1 MVYSILFL
9 LMTVP
14 NSRVMSSPTSR
25 CSCVTSLT
33 CTTVPYGRLALDI
46 ALLGVHAPCPEPG
59 QVLCCD
65 RSGLEDL
72 YGDSEPRRRL
82 LEQVHLGAN
91 SNIIV
96 SPELDIP
103 DGETNPSQV
112 HKVEEIEIKA
122 DSDNDATR
130 RPESFEHDKSNV
142 EESFTSV
149 GNEYPSSK
157 CGCIPAGICPQ
168 QFKHAGIDQC
178 DVSAG
183 LELCCVDVVDEGE
196 PQNGAEI
203 EGTVH
208 AEGPQQEAQAQ
219 VEDTVNA
226 AEPQHVAPVDSS
238 NPNIEVSLGDNS
250 PVVELNEKQPN
261 LNPSPSLYLVPCT
274 NPCTGIPYSPIDTQH
289 RELYGVL
296 AECSSGLVRCI
307 YHLDLQQFIHP
318 DNFNLPVFNL
328 PNFISF
334 LSKWS
339 GDNKSEIK
347 ILDDRIGGDR
357 IVNTQSTEGDYI
369 SLKEHLGRTGSVLPE
384 EQENAGV
391 LNDSEMPRLKSL
403 HRRFFTSSKW
413 KKKVDDLVNI
423 QNTNRIQTGQSQE
436 SLPFSKEVL
445 SSVRNSK
452 ISRLYT
458 VLDNQPVASSSIL
471 SKDPDLNVKSTSRVI
486 PSVLDSRKQTS
497 KSASSISQKFLAQ
510 MRRKDLAEKLIERMT
525 VNLASENRKPKLDK
539 IHMPE
544 PKDITGVEIEIPR
557 ATGRVM
563 LHMDKD
569 RMEKK
574 VDEDQLLSMLQAL
587 LTALE

>member
-1 MVYSILFL
+1 MVYSIILL

-25 CSCVTSLT
+25 CSCVSSLT
-33 CTTVPYGRLALDI
+33 CTTVPYGRLAMDI
-46 ALLGVHAPCPEPG
+46 ALLGAHAPCPESG

-72 YGDSEPRRRL
+72 YGDSEPRQRV
-82 LEQVHLGAN
+82 LEQVHLLTNG
-91 SNIIV
+91 NIIA

-103 DGETNPSQV
+103 DGETNTNPSQV
-112 HKVEEIEIKA
+112 HKEAEIEIKA
-122 DSDNDATR
+122 DSDIDATR
-130 RPESFEHDKSNV
+130 IPESFEHDKSYA

-149 GNEYPSSK
+149 GSEYPSSK

-168 QFKHAGIDQC
+168 QFKHAGVDQC
-178 DVSAG
+178 EESAG
-183 LELCCVDVVDEGE
+183 LELCCVHVHEGE
-196 PQNGAEI
+196 QQNEAEI
-203 EGTVH
+203 EGSVH
-208 AEGPQQEAQAQ
+208 QQEAQAQ
-219 VEDTVNA
+219 VEDTVNV
-226 AEPQHVAPVDSS
+226 AEPQYVAPVESS
-238 NPNIEVSLGDNS
+238 IPIPSIEVSLDDKS
-250 PVVELNEKQPN
+250 PVVELNEKQSN

-274 NPCTGIPYSPIDTQH
+274 NPCTGIPYSPLDTQH

-296 AECSSGLVRCI
+296 AECSDGLVRCI

-347 ILDDRIGGDR
+347 ILDDRIVGDR

-384 EQENAGV
+384 KQENTGV

-423 QNTNRIQTGQSQE
+423 QNTHRIQTGQSQE

-458 VLDNQPVASSSIL
+458 VLDNQPVASSSKL
-471 SKDPDLNVKSTSRVI
+471 SKVPDLNVKSTSRVR
-486 PSVLDSRKQTS
+486 PSVLGSRKQTS
-497 KSASSISQKFLAQ
+497 KSASSTSQKFLAQ
-510 MRRKDLAEKLIERMT
+510 MRRKDLAEKLIKRMN

-557 ATGRVM
+557 ASGRVM

-569 RMEKK
+569 MMEKK

-587 LTALE
+587 LIALE